1 MIKIETFVAAVNDM
15 RSKQNAYFRV
25 RSPYL
30 LQEAKKA
37 EAIVDSMI
45 RIYGADQ
52 QQLSLFDK

>member
-37 EAIVDSMI
+37 EAIVDSML
-45 RIYGADQ
+45 RSYRSDM
-52 QQLSLFDK
+52 QQLSFF

>member
-30 LQEAKKA
+30 LKEAKKA

-45 RIYGADQ
+45 RKYGGEK
-52 QQLSLFDK
+52 QQLTLFDK

>member
-1 MIKIETFVAAVNDM
+1 MISIDKFVEAVNDM

-25 RSPYL
+25 RSPFL

-45 RIYGADQ
+45 KRYGADK
-52 QQLSLFDK
+52 QQLSLFEK